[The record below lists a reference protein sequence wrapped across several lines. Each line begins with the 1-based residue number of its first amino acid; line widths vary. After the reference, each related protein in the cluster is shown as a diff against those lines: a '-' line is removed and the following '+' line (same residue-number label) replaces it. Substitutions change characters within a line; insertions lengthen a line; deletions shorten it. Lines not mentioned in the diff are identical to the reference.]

1 MAPLERLGLVRSLRH
16 GLDGHGFRRCG
27 RRARGIAVAAALCSS
42 ACSSE
47 PGDAETDSAG
57 SAPIEG
63 GAGGEP
69 TATPAVPAGAPGAES
84 TPGGADT
91 NGEALDPSG
100 IGNVMP
106 GGAGPDSRA
115 SGAEPSSPLAEPEPS
130 AGCGQL
136 ALLSSGAQTI
146 EVDGV
151 SRSYILDLP
160 SGYDGTTPLP
170 LVFAFHGAT
179 TSGELFRSRFYGN
192 LLSTMSDGAI
202 LVHPDA
208 LGDPTA
214 WDNEADVPFFDALLA
229 SLEATA
235 CVDEARVFATGHSS
249 GGFFTNTLGC
259 QRGDVLRAIAP
270 VSGGGPFGIGGN
282 RMGGNGNG
290 MASNGCRGEVAVW
303 LAHAENDETVSFDLG
318 VASRDRWLEA
328 NGCSQTSAAVEP
340 APCVE
345 YTGCS
350 SGLPVRWCVYDD
362 GHNWPDFG
370 PEGIW
375 GFFSSL

>member
-1 MAPLERLGLVRSLRH
+1 MATLALRPGPVGFIRRCFIRRWALLGLAA
-16 GLDGHGFRRCG
+16 
-27 RRARGIAVAAALCSS
+27 RASAVAAVSCAA
-42 ACSSE
+42 ACSS
-47 PGDAETDSAG
+47 DSGGAAPEG
-57 SAPIEG
+57 SAPVEG
-63 GAGGEP
+63 GAGGEG
-69 TATPAVPAGAPGAES
+69 TATADDPATAPGAES
-84 TPGGADT
+84 TPGGATTD
-91 NGEALDPSG
+91 GEAQDPNL

-106 GGAGPDSRA
+106 EPVDADPA
-115 SGAEPSSPLAEPEPS
+115 SPAAEGSSPLAEPEPS

-136 ALLSSGAQTI
+136 ALVSSGASSI

-151 SRSYILDLP
+151 TRTYILDVP

-179 TSGELFRSRFYGN
+179 TSGEFFRGRFYGN
-192 LLSTMSDGAI
+192 LLSTMSDAAI

-208 LGDPTA
+208 LGDPRA
-214 WDNEADVPFFDALLA
+214 WDNDADVPFFDALLA

-235 CVDEARVFATGHSS
+235 CVDQARVFATGHSS

-270 VSGGGPFGIGGN
+270 VSAGGPFTFGG
-282 RMGGNGNG
+282 
-290 MASNGCRGEVAVW
+290 NGCRGEVAVW

-328 NGCSQTSAAVEP
+328 NGCSEASAAVEP
-340 APCVE
+340 APCSE
-345 YTGCS
+345 YAGCN

-362 GHNWPDFG
+362 GHDWPDFG

-375 GFFSSL
+375 GFFSRL

>member
-1 MAPLERLGLVRSLRH
+1 L
-16 GLDGHGFRRCG
+16 
-27 RRARGIAVAAALCSS
+27 S

-47 PGDAETDSAG
+47 SGDDGAAEPSG
-57 SAPIEG
+57 SAPVEG
-63 GAGGEP
+63 GAGGDP
-69 TATPAVPAGAPGAES
+69 AATGDMPASPPGAES
-84 TPGGADT
+84 TPGGSA
-91 NGEALDPSG
+91 NAEAQDPSRV
-100 IGNVMP
+100 GNVMP
-106 GGAGPDSRA
+106 QPVGAGA
-115 SGAEPSSPLAEPEPS
+115 SASEAEASSPEAQPEPS

-136 ALLSSGAQTI
+136 TLVSSGAQSI

-151 SRSYILDLP
+151 ARTYILDVP

-192 LLSTMSDGAI
+192 LLSTMSDAAI

-214 WDNEADVPFFDALLA
+214 WNDEVDVPFFDALLA

-235 CVDEARVFATGHSS
+235 CVDQARVFATGHSS

-270 VSGGGPFGIGGN
+270 VSAGGPFTFGG
-282 RMGGNGNG
+282 GGC
-290 MASNGCRGEVAVW
+290 SGEVAVW

-328 NGCSQTSAAVEP
+328 NGCSDTSAAVEP

-345 YTGCS
+345 YAGCS

-362 GHNWPDFG
+362 GHNWPAFG

-375 GFFSSL
+375 GFFSSF